1 MESFFC
7 DIKAEAG
14 EAIPVKGAKEF
25 RRLAGKYN
33 EMLEKRHE
41 SKEADL

>member
-1 MESFFC
+1 MKAAQ
-7 DIKAEAG
+7 KAEAG
-14 EAIPVKGAKEF
+14 ETIPVTGAKEF

-33 EMLEKRHE
+33 EMLEKLHE